1 VQARLLVDRFRER
14 GVPVLHTHEPG
25 GTTLGEQL
33 RGVLLTRA
41 DFGMIDRCEALL
53 MCASRAQLVSQ
64 IISPALANGEVVVC
78 DRFADSTLAYQ
89 GGGRGLDLAELRT
102 VISFAT
108 AGLVPD
114 ITILLELPVGVGLA
128 RKRAD
133 SASWNRFESE
143 AIAFHTRVRET
154 YRALAAAEP
163 ERWYC
168 FDGEKPAD
176 ELADVIWERVTARLG
191 RP

>member
-25 GTTLGEQL
+25 GTALGEQL

-64 IISPALANGEVVVC
+64 IITPALDNGEVVVC

-89 GGGRGLDLAELRT
+89 GGGRGLDLAELQT

-133 SASWNRFESE
+133 SATWNRFESE
-143 AIAFHTRVRET
+143 AAAFHTRVQET
-154 YRALAAAEP
+154 YRTLAAAEP
-163 ERWYC
+163 ERWHC
-168 FDGEKPAD
+168 FDGERPAA
-176 ELADVIWERVTARLG
+176 ELADLIWERVTARMD